1 MKVFRLIHTAVL
13 VLGVVGCEQPQV
25 VVEVGFTAEGSGEVL
40 PLPDLPVRLLP
51 YDREAVLD
59 SLEAASSEPQPP
71 IPPELLAQQ
80 QQVQLAQSAWRA
92 VEGRLTAVRDSIRA
106 LNERLSGT
114 GAGAAGSPDTQGLR
128 ARLQSLEAEEPRVNQ
143 EMQAAFAQFDSLQQ
157 HTTAATDSIRNLRD
171 TWAQQA
177 FADFNQVIAAKLQ
190 QSGQGEHA
198 DTTDARGLAGFR
210 AENGRWWIYAR
221 YTLPYEELY
230 WNIPIETAADST
242 HVKLNRENA
251 DVRPIL

>member
-1 MKVFRLIHTAVL
+1 MKAFRLLPAAAL
-13 VLGVVGCEQPQV
+13 ALGIAGCEQPQI
-25 VVEVGFTAEGSGEVL
+25 VVEVGITAEGSGEVL
-40 PLPDLPVRLLP
+40 PLQDLPVRLLP

-92 VEGRLTAVRDSIRA
+92 AEGRLTSVRDSVRV
-106 LNERLSGT
+106 LNERL
-114 GAGAAGSPDTQGLR
+114 AGSGAEDSQSLR
-128 ARLQSLEAEEPRVNQ
+128 ARLQSLEAEEQRVNQ
-143 EMQAAFAQFDSLQQ
+143 EMQTAFAQFDSLQQ

-171 TWAQQA
+171 TWAQRA

-190 QSGQGEHA
+190 RAGRGEHA
-198 DTTDARGLAGFR
+198 DTTDAAGVARFR
-210 AENGRWWIYAR
+210 AENGRWWVYAR

-230 WNIPIETAADST
+230 WNIPIDAAADST
-242 HVKLNRENA
+242 HVELTRENA

>member
-1 MKVFRLIHTAVL
+1 MKAFRLFPAAVF
-13 VLGVVGCEQPQV
+13 VLGMVGCEQPQV
-25 VVEVGFTAEGSGEVL
+25 VVEVGLTDAGGEVQ

-80 QQVQLAQSAWRA
+80 QQVQFAQSAWRDA
-92 VEGRLTAVRDSIRA
+92 EGRLTTVRDSIRA
-106 LNERLSGT
+106 LNDRLSAT
-114 GAGAAGSPDTQGLR
+114 GEGAAADPQALR
-128 ARLQSLEAEEPRVNQ
+128 TRLQSLQGEEQRVNQ
-143 EMQAAFAQFDSLQQ
+143 EMQTAFAQFDSLQQ
-157 HTTAATDSIRNLRD
+157 QTTAATDSIRNLRD

-177 FADFNQVIAAKLQ
+177 YADFNQVVAAKLQ
-190 QSGQGEHA
+190 RSGQGEHA
-198 DTTDARGLAGFR
+198 DTTDAHGIAAFR
-210 AENGRWWIYAR
+210 AENGKWWVYAR

-230 WNIPIETAADST
+230 WNIPIESAADST
-242 HVKLNRENA
+242 HVELTRENA